1 MENFKK
7 YIPYILRGILAF
19 LFLLSATAKLYD
31 SPYFAITTFE
41 MKQLLPLG
49 FSEGLAVY
57 FSRTLIG
64 FEFAL
69 GFLLLQPHYL
79 KKLVI
84 PTTIALLA
92 IFIAQLSYEIATK
105 GNAGNC
111 GCFGELLPMT
121 PIEAIIKNVVAIAL
135 LFWLLAVLRH
145 TPDAKNIWVLTTV
158 IFACILAIYMIAP
171 IARQT
176 TATITVFTP
185 GATIDP
191 IEQPADSVPV
201 PALEVESKSLP
212 TESEVPATTKTQVAA
227 PVVSEPTPVKSGY
240 AQLFPAADK
249 GKKIIAFFAPGCEHC
264 RETAKQLTEM
274 RAKDKNFPELYIA
287 FMDEEADLIPDFL
300 KFAGRQYPYKVLDV
314 GTFWKT
320 LGNSRDTPGVF
331 YLWNGNKIAE
341 WNGIADQKF
350 VAADFMKAYNKP
362 YKAK

>member
-1 MENFKK
+1 MEDIKK
-7 YIPYILRGILAF
+7 YLPYILRGILAF

-41 MKQLLPLG
+41 MKQLIPLG

-92 IFIAQLSYEIATK
+92 IFIVQLSYEIATK

-135 LFWLLAVLRH
+135 LFWLAVVLKH

-176 TATITVFTP
+176 TSETIFTP
-185 GATIDP
+185 EATIDATG
-191 IEQPADSVPV
+191 EQ
-201 PALEVESKSLP
+201 ALDSLP
-212 TESEVPATTKTQVAA
+212 APELPNTTTPPVTTETPAAEA
-227 PVVSEPTPVKSGY
+227 PVVAPVNNEPAQAASGY

-249 GKKIIAFFAPGCEHC
+249 GKKIVAFFAPGCEHC
-264 RETAKQLTEM
+264 RDTAKQLTEM
-274 RAKDKNFPELYIA
+274 KAKDKNFPELYIA
-287 FMDEEADLIPDFL
+287 FMDEEAELIPDFF
-300 KFAGRQYPYKVLDV
+300 KFAGKQYPYKVLDV

-350 VAADFMKAYNKP
+350 VAADFIKAYTKP
-362 YKAK
+362 YKK

>member
-1 MENFKK
+1 MEDIKK
-7 YIPYILRGILAF
+7 YLPYILRGILAF

-41 MKQLLPLG
+41 MKQLIPLG

-92 IFIAQLSYEIATK
+92 IFIAQLSYEIVTK

-135 LFWLLAVLRH
+135 LFWLLAVLKH

-171 IARQT
+171 IARKT
-176 TATITVFTP
+176 TSETIFTP
-185 GATIDP
+185 GATLDI
-191 IEQPADSVPV
+191 IEQPEDSIPV
-201 PALEVESKSLP
+201 PELP
-212 TESEVPATTKTQVAA
+212 TTTAKPFTTETPAAAEVPVAA
-227 PVVSEPTPVKSGY
+227 PVSNEPAQAQSGY
-240 AQLFPAADK
+240 AQLFPTADK
-249 GKKIIAFFAPGCEHC
+249 GKKIMAFFAPGCEHC

-274 RAKDKNFPELYIA
+274 KAKDKNFPDVYIA
-287 FMDEEADLIPDFL
+287 FMDEEADLIPDFF
-300 KFAGRQYPYKVLDV
+300 KFAGKQYPYKVLDV

-320 LGNSRDTPGVF
+320 LGNSKDTPGVF

-341 WNGIADQKF
+341 WNGIANDKF
-350 VAADFMKAYNKP
+350 VAADLLKAVNKP
-362 YKAK
+362 YKK

>member
-1 MENFKK
+1 MEDIKK
-7 YIPYILRGILAF
+7 YLPYILRGILAF

-41 MKQLLPLG
+41 MKQLIPLG

-79 KKLVI
+79 KKIII
-84 PTTIALLA
+84 PTTVALLA

-135 LFWLLAVLRH
+135 LFWLLAVLKPV
-145 TPDAKNIWVLTTV
+145 PDAKNIWVLTTV
-158 IFACILAIYMIAP
+158 TFACILAIYMIAP
-171 IARQT
+171 IARKT
-176 TATITVFTP
+176 TSNTIFTP
-185 GATIDP
+185 GATLDI
-191 IEQPADSVPV
+191 IEQPEDSIPV
-201 PALEVESKSLP
+201 PEL
-212 TESEVPATTKTQVAA
+212 PATTTQPVTTEAPTAEVPVAA
-227 PVVSEPTPVKSGY
+227 PVSNEPAQAQSGY
-240 AQLFPAADK
+240 AQLFPTADK
-249 GKKIIAFFAPGCEHC
+249 GKKIMAFFAPGCEHC

-274 RAKDKNFPELYIA
+274 KAKDKNFPDVYIA
-287 FMDEEADLIPDFL
+287 FMDEEADLIPDFF
-300 KFAGRQYPYKVLDV
+300 KFAGKQYPYKVLDV

-320 LGNSRDTPGVF
+320 LGNSKDTPGVF
-331 YLWNGNKIAE
+331 YLWNGSKIAE
-341 WNGIADQKF
+341 WNGIANDKF
-350 VAADFMKAYNKP
+350 VAADLLKAINKP
-362 YKAK
+362 YKK

>member
-1 MENFKK
+1 MEDIKK
-7 YIPYILRGILAF
+7 YLPYTLRGILAF

-41 MKQLLPLG
+41 MKQLIPLG

-135 LFWLLAVLRH
+135 LVWLLAVLKH

-171 IARQT
+171 IARKT
-176 TATITVFTP
+176 TVETVFTP
-185 GATIDP
+185 GAIFDMV
-191 IEQPADSVPV
+191 EQPKD
-201 PALEVESKSLP
+201 SLP
-212 TESEVPATTKTQVAA
+212 AEEVQPATIAQPETTAESSVTTEAA
-227 PVVSEPTPVKSGY
+227 KPAANEPAQAASGY

-249 GKKIIAFFAPGCEHC
+249 GKKIVAFFAPGCEHC

-274 RAKDKNFPELYIA
+274 KAKDKNFPDVYIA
-287 FMDEEADLIPDFL
+287 FMDEEADLIPDFF
-300 KFAGRQYPYKVLDV
+300 KFAGKQYPYKVLDV

-341 WNGIADQKF
+341 WNGIANDKF
-350 VAADFMKAYNKP
+350 VAADLLKAINKP
-362 YKAK
+362 YKK

>member
-1 MENFKK
+1 MEDIKK
-7 YIPYILRGILAF
+7 YLPYILRGILAF

-41 MKQLLPLG
+41 MKQLIPLG

-135 LFWLLAVLRH
+135 LFWLLAVLKH

-171 IARQT
+171 IARKT
-176 TATITVFTP
+176 TSETIFTP
-185 GATIDP
+185 EATIDAGS
-191 IEQPADSVPV
+191 EQSLD
-201 PALEVESKSLP
+201 SLP
-212 TESEVPATTKTQVAA
+212 APELSNTATQPETTETPTAEAPAA
-227 PVVSEPTPVKSGY
+227 TPVANEPAQASSGY

-249 GKKIIAFFAPGCEHC
+249 GKKIMAFFAPGCEHC

-274 RAKDKNFPELYIA
+274 KAKDKNFPDVYIA
-287 FMDEEADLIPDFL
+287 FMDEEADLIPDFF
-300 KFAGRQYPYKVLDV
+300 KFAGKQYPYKVLDV

-320 LGNSRDTPGVF
+320 LGNSKDTPGVF

-341 WNGIADQKF
+341 WNGIANDKF
-350 VAADFMKAYNKP
+350 VAADLLKAVNKP
-362 YKAK
+362 YKK

>member
-1 MENFKK
+1 MEDIKK
-7 YIPYILRGILAF
+7 YLPYTLRGILAF

-41 MKQLLPLG
+41 MKQLIPLG

-135 LFWLLAVLRH
+135 LFWLLAVLKR
-145 TPDAKNIWVLTTV
+145 TPDAKNIWVITTV

-171 IARQT
+171 IARKT
-176 TATITVFTP
+176 TSATVFTP
-185 GATIDP
+185 GATLDMV
-191 IEQPADSVPV
+191 EQPTD
-201 PALEVESKSLP
+201 SLP
-212 TESEVPATTKTQVAA
+212 AEEVQPATIAQPETTAESPVTTEAA
-227 PVVSEPTPVKSGY
+227 KPAANEPARAASGY
-240 AQLFPAADK
+240 AQLFPTADK
-249 GKKIIAFFAPGCEHC
+249 GKKIVAFFAPGCEHC

-274 RAKDKNFPELYIA
+274 KAKDKNFPEVYIA
-287 FMDEEADLIPDFL
+287 FMDEEADLIPDFF
-300 KFAGRQYPYKVLDV
+300 KFAGKQYPYKVLDV

-320 LGNSRDTPGVF
+320 LGNSKDTPGVF

-341 WNGIADQKF
+341 WNGIANDKF
-350 VAADFMKAYNKP
+350 VAADLLKAVNKP
-362 YKAK
+362 YKK

>member
-1 MENFKK
+1 MENIKK
-7 YIPYILRGILAF
+7 YLPYILRGILAF

-79 KKLVI
+79 KKLII
-84 PTTIALLA
+84 PTTIGLLA

-105 GNAGNC
+105 GNVGNC
-111 GCFGELLPMT
+111 GCFGELMPMT

-135 LFWLLAVLRH
+135 LFWLLALLKH
-145 TPDAKNIWVLTTV
+145 TPDAKNIWVLSTV

-171 IARQT
+171 IARKT
-176 TATITVFTP
+176 TGETIFTP
-185 GATIDP
+185 ETTTDAIN
-191 IEQPADSVPV
+191 EQVTDSLPAPALPDAGVQPVTTETPADQVPV
-201 PALEVESKSLP
+201 ATPAANE
-212 TESEVPATTKTQVAA
+212 PAQA
-227 PVVSEPTPVKSGY
+227 KSGY
-240 AQLFPAADK
+240 AQFFPAADK
-249 GKKIIAFFAPGCEHC
+249 GKKIVAFFAPGCEHC
-264 RETAKQLTEM
+264 RDTAKQLTEM
-274 RAKDKNFPELYIA
+274 KAKDKDFPELYIV
-287 FMDEEADLIPDFL
+287 FMDEEADLIPDFF
-300 KFAGRQYPYKVLDV
+300 KFAGKQYPYKVLDV

-320 LGNSRDTPGVF
+320 LGNSKDTPGVF

-341 WNGIADQKF
+341 WNGIANDKF
-350 VAADFMKAYNKP
+350 VAADLLKAISKP
-362 YKAK
+362 YKK

>member
-1 MENFKK
+1 MEDIKK
-7 YIPYILRGILAF
+7 YLPYTLRGILAF

-41 MKQLLPLG
+41 MKQLIPLG

-79 KKLVI
+79 KKLII

-135 LFWLLAVLRH
+135 LFWLLALLKPV
-145 TPDAKNIWVLTTV
+145 TDAKNIWVLTTV

-171 IARQT
+171 IARKT
-176 TATITVFTP
+176 TSDTIFMSEETINAAVAPFDSITAEEQQILDVKPETTTETP
-185 GATIDP
+185 
-191 IEQPADSVPV
+191 
-201 PALEVESKSLP
+201 
-212 TESEVPATTKTQVAA
+212 VAA
-227 PVVSEPTPVKSGY
+227 EAPVATPPVSNEPAQAQSGY
-240 AQLFPAADK
+240 AQLFPTADK
-249 GKKIIAFFAPGCEHC
+249 GKKIMAFFAPGCEHC

-274 RAKDKNFPELYIA
+274 KAKDKNFPDVYIT
-287 FMDEEADLIPDFL
+287 FMDEEADLIPDFF
-300 KFAGRQYPYKVLDV
+300 KFAGKQYPYKVLDV

-341 WNGIADQKF
+341 WNGIANDKF
-350 VAADFMKAYNKP
+350 VAADLLKAINKP
-362 YKAK
+362 YKK